1 MKPKKPLTKWTSK
14 RYTEASNFLKK
25 LGYNITYKGNDK
37 KTFRQ
42 RGIIRRLYERKKSF
56 IHHADFNK
64 KSKDRVLR
72 NQGYDFAFIKLTKA
86 KRKLA
91 EKYGLFSK
99 EQFTPNGVFIEKA
112 ANVPMRNIEFKF
124 TKDGLI
130 RRYKGLP
137 VSPDTQLQSS
147 LIVKLDSI
155 HLAIDPNGAFDK
167 AIGEKEFESLLL
179 LVNGFRFKSGRYVDK
194 DLFNKYLVDD
204 LLPEWNKRNAAYY
217 PQESEEQAA
226 NKFADIFHIELI
238 R

>member
-1 MKPKKPLTKWTSK
+1 MEKRPLEKWNSKK
-14 RYTEASNFLKK
+14 YTEASNFLKK
-25 LGYNITYKGNDK
+25 LGYDITYKGNDK

-42 RGIIRRLYERKKSF
+42 RGVIRRLYERKKSF
-56 IHHADFNK
+56 LHHADFNE
-64 KSKDRVLR
+64 KSKDRTLR
-72 NQGYDFAFIKLTKA
+72 NQEYDFAFVRLTGK

-99 EQFTPNGVFIEKA
+99 EQMTPKGVFIEKA
-112 ANVPMRNIEFKF
+112 ANVPRKNIEFKF

-137 VSPDTQLQSS
+137 TSPDTQLQSS
-147 LIVKLDSI
+147 LIVRLDSEL
-155 HLAIDPNGAFDK
+155 LAIDPSGAFNK
-167 AIGEKEFESLLL
+167 AIGEKEYESLLL

-204 LLPEWNKRNAAYY
+204 LIPDFNKRNALYY
-217 PQESEEQAA
+217 PTDTEEDAA
-226 NKFADIFHIELI
+226 RKFADIFHIELI